1 LSLTQ
6 PSVQLGD
13 VVGLI
18 GMELGGSAS
27 SSTSLNRV
35 PNPVPSVVLIVLA
48 ACTVPK
54 LDVHVMSWGFTRST

>member
-1 LSLTQ
+1 
-6 PSVQLGD
+6 
-13 VVGLI
+13 
-18 GMELGGSAS
+18 MELGGPAS
-27 SSTSLNRV
+27 SWTSLNRV